1 MTIASQL
8 IPMIGTAIW
17 QKVEQ
22 NKQTLPRIECA
33 RKLDNIERI
42 ILNGWSETTI
52 KDRATKEIA
61 SKGIVKATV
70 LKKRH
75 YLEH

>member
-1 MTIASQL
+1 
-8 IPMIGTAIW
+8 
-17 QKVEQ
+17 
-22 NKQTLPRIECA
+22 LPRIECA
-33 RKLDNIERI
+33 RKLDNIESI
-42 ILNGWSETTI
+42 IANRWNDTTT

>member
-1 MTIASQL
+1 MTNASQL
-8 IPMIGTAIW
+8 ILMIGTAIW
-17 QKVEQ
+17 QKVDHNQ
-22 NKQTLPRIECA
+22 QTLPRIEFA

-42 ILNGWSETTI
+42 ILNGWSETTT

-61 SKGIVKATV
+61 SNGIVKATV

>member
-1 MTIASQL
+1 
-8 IPMIGTAIW
+8 
-17 QKVEQ
+17 
-22 NKQTLPRIECA
+22 LPRIECA
-33 RKLDNIERI
+33 RKLDNIDRI
-42 ILNGWSETTI
+42 IANRWNETTT

>member
-1 MTIASQL
+1 
-8 IPMIGTAIW
+8 
-17 QKVEQ
+17 
-22 NKQTLPRIECA
+22 LPRIEFA

-42 ILNGWSETTI
+42 ILNGWSETTT

-61 SKGIVKATV
+61 SNGIVKATV